1 MKTKQET
8 ATEKATEVTNNVIQ
22 LTSEI
27 ERKTAELQKVL
38 ADLERKKVL
47 SKNRLYF
54 MNVLDEL
61 NLFKED
67 IRNEDTL
74 ETDRGYIE
82 LQQKRNYSS
91 NKVCKISNPYI
102 LLKFADFIEL
112 EIKDKIK
119 QIEESLLTE

>member
-1 MKTKQET
+1 MKTKET
-8 ATEKATEVTNNVIQ
+8 ATEKTTEVANNVIQ
-22 LTSEI
+22 LTTEI

-54 MNVLDEL
+54 MNVLDEIS
-61 NLFKED
+61 LFKED
-67 IRNEDTL
+67 ISKEDTL
-74 ETDRGYIE
+74 ESERGFIE
-82 LQQKRNYSS
+82 LQQKRNYR
-91 NKVCKISNPYI
+91 NEKVCKISNPYI

-119 QIEESLLTE
+119 QIEENLLSE

>member
-8 ATEKATEVTNNVIQ
+8 ATENTKEVTNNAIQ

-54 MNVLDEL
+54 MNVLDEIS
-61 NLFKED
+61 LFKED
-67 IRNEDTL
+67 ISKEDTL
-74 ETDRGYIE
+74 ESERGFIE
-82 LQQKRNYSS
+82 LQQKRNYR
-91 NKVCKISNPYI
+91 NEKVCKISNPFI

-119 QIEESLLTE
+119 QIEENLLSE